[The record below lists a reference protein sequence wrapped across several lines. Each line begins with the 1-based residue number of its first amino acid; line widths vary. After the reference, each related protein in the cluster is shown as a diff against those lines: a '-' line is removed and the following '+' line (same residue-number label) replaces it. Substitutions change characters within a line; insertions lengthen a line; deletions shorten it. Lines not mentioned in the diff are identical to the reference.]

1 MDEAFNSVF
10 ATGGANKLEYND
22 GNDEDMFGGA
32 IREGYDSY
40 GIYDPSTKK
49 TVGRYIS
56 KTPINAAMKAARRVF
71 FPIVRDASGKVIK
84 SAKGKA
90 AKAKKV
96 PKAKGKKGGDG
107 DDVADNYGGGRR
119 GRKAVNEENDPF
131 QEGGETKNFFLKK
144 TTRGSIHDLYSYTA
158 LLRYYKEPIVTSRN
172 GVEVTYT
179 YKIFVSRND
188 LPPAMQEMMQ
198 MKKAVRK
205 EKKNKEANKEKK
217 ALAKEKAAEK
227 KRLAKEKAAEKKRLA
242 KEKAAEK
249 KAKKATKAKTAKA
262 PKAKTAKAPKAPKA
276 PKTPKAPKAK
286 KPRAPKVKGGC
297 SGSCSMFY

>member
-227 KRLAKEKAAEKKRLA
+227 K
-242 KEKAAEK
+242 
-249 KAKKATKAKTAKA
+249 AKKATKAKTAKA